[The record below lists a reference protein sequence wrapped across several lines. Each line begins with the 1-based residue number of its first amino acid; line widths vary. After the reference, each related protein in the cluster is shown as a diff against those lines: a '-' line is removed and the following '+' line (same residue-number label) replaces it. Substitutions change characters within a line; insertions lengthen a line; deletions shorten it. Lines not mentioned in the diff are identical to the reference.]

1 MGRNIRVTAERI
13 LEYDIMAM
21 VATTAATEQEGEKK
35 AFQEVTVMKRG
46 ELKSIV
52 KSGTHQL
59 EHRDRA
65 TCGH

>member
-1 MGRNIRVTAERI
+1 
-13 LEYDIMAM
+13 MAM